1 MRAPRRVFLGA
12 LATTPLLP
20 SGLPPAHA
28 EPPAASPEG
37 GAVAEALLLAAR
49 ARFGHHLTPGEV
61 QEVKKGIES
70 VLRSGDK
77 LRSVSLVNA
86 DEPVGIFEARP
97 RGARGAGRR

>member
-1 MRAPRRVFLGA
+1 MPSPPRQ
-12 LATTPLLP
+12 
-20 SGLPPAHA
+20 
-28 EPPAASPEG
+28 ASEG

-61 QEVKKGIES
+61 QEVKKGIDS
-70 VLRSGDK
+70 VLRSGDEAAGGR
-77 LRSVSLVNA
+77 RSSNA